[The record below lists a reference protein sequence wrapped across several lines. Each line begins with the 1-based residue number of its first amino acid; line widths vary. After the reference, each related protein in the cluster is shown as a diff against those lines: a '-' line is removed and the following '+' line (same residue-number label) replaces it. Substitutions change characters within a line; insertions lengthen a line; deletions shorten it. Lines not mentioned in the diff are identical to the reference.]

1 MIGRKSSPLEQK
13 IQRWREELLDMSLR
27 NRLLNFK
34 PRSAVRIV
42 APQASAVLE
51 ELVVK
56 CRTIPILEM
65 TAEECSGDVHKPS
78 PAPDRLWVPHD
89 PKGSDTTLKRM
100 RLRARGSIQ
109 EQGVNILFLALGMVT
124 WYDPK
129 DKAQE
134 LMSPL
139 VLVPVEL
146 IKEGPLVPFRVRA
159 IDDDIVVNP
168 NLAYKLKV
176 DLSLNLPEWPEELI
190 SLDGFLDRVRASISA
205 APGWKVE
212 ASAYLGLFSFAKLSM
227 YQELLVEHERL
238 AKHPFINALAGNPS
252 LLPALPDHP
261 RADRMDAMVRPAD
274 SFQILDADSSQQE
287 AIEMSKRG
295 ISFVLQGPPGTGK
308 SQTISNIIAEALAQ
322 DKRVLFVSEKMA
334 ALEVVKG
341 RLEDK
346 GLGDYILEIH
356 SQKASK
362 TAVMEE
368 LRRCMTPAP
377 VPPVN
382 MDDLR
387 RLEQVRDEIN
397 GYVQALHLVREPL
410 GRSAF
415 QVLSRL
421 ATLHEAPDLPVSIP
435 DTASMRPEDL
445 EARLRLVRRVQA
457 QRALVERMDA
467 HTWRDL
473 RTDGWK
479 AGDEATMASA
489 LRELRDSAQRV
500 QDITLRASAAVG
512 MKAPRSLAEAQGLLS
527 LLHRTSSTPYPEG
540 SWLVPGRPGSLL
552 QECELLQRAYRQK
565 DDDERWVGERYHEEV
580 RTLDAKGLLYRFE
593 AEHRGI
599 FRSLSSRYKSDR
611 ALVLQHRRDGRR
623 PDHREI
629 VSDLRRMLSNE
640 ERSRELEAREA
651 AAAGSFGSRFH
662 GPGTDWNELRSSL
675 NWTAYYV
682 RGTEP
687 PLPTQLVQALCD
699 PSGTGRTLETAAQ
712 EGDAAVA
719 ALSRSLGQIQ
729 RSFELRGTAG
739 AQDMGLEELTL
750 FAERHLADLPSIK
763 EWLEAAA
770 LERACKEQGLAD
782 LFRMGR
788 RGELPGGDIAAA
800 FEKRSYRQWF
810 EHVCSI
816 DARLRDFRGE
826 DHEEAIARFRELDE
840 RQMTI
845 AQTRLRAKLAAGIEK
860 ALSAQA
866 EKGSELAVLK
876 RELAKKKR
884 FKQVR
889 QLFQQCPDIILRLKP
904 CLLMS
909 PLSVSQFLE
918 PAAVRFDLVVFDE
931 ASQVRPEDAV
941 GSIMRGTQ
949 TIVVGDSKQ
958 LPPTSFFRS
967 EAGEVED
974 EELEDLE
981 SILDECTALSI
992 KQHMLLWHYRS
1003 RHESLIAFSNQRM
1016 YDGLLNTFPSAG
1028 HQAGEWG
1035 VSYVRVPDGVY
1046 ERGSSRTNPVEARKV
1061 AELVFDHFSR
1071 TPERSLGVI
1080 AFSEAQQM
1088 AILDV
1093 LDDLRRKRP
1102 EFESHFAEDGGEEFF
1117 VKNLESVQG
1126 DERDVMIFSVGYG
1139 RDPQGRMHQN
1149 YGPLNTAGGERR
1161 LNVAITRARMHI
1173 KLVASIGPEDVDGS
1187 MSQGARMLRDYLA
1200 YAASGGREA
1209 ALPVAPE
1216 RTAAL
1221 TFGTELEDDVRDAL
1235 SREGWRVQRHVGCS
1249 SYRIDLAVEDPS
1261 RPGAFL
1267 LGIVCDGDSYRSGKT
1282 ARDRD
1287 RLRDKVLKGLGWN
1300 IHHLWSR
1307 DWVENRG
1314 RELERIRAEIARV
1327 SASRAAMGEKAP
1339 GNVEAS
1345 RDGTESV
1352 PEGRSLLRTV
1362 MADLVRKEGPIDRP
1376 GLRSALARSG
1386 LGEVPGDMFD
1396 ATLNDMVA
1404 ERSVMARGDFIW
1416 PVGMARPPVRGPR
1429 GAEAVALG
1437 QVAPEELGEAALY
1450 VMGGDVQI
1458 SKWELLDRLARF
1470 YRHERLSEEDVKRV
1484 DDALRRLVAAGFLT
1498 TGGTDSFRRPL

>member
-1 MIGRKSSPLEQK
+1 MIPRPASTLEQK

-27 NRLLNFK
+27 NRLLNFQ
-34 PRSAVRIV
+34 PRSAVRII
-42 APQASAVLE
+42 APQASTVFE

-56 CRTIPILEM
+56 GRMISLDEM
-65 TAEECSGDVHKPS
+65 VKES
-78 PAPDRLWVPHD
+78 PGNLAQQPLAADRLWVPHD
-89 PKGSDTTLKRM
+89 PRGMDATLKRM

-129 DKAQE
+129 DRSQE

-146 IKEGPLVPFRVRA
+146 VKEGPLVPFRVRA
-159 IDDDIVVNP
+159 IDEDIVVNP

-176 DLSLNLPEWPEELI
+176 DLSITLPEWPEELT
-190 SLDGFLDRVRASISA
+190 SLDGFLDRVRASISV
-205 APGWKVE
+205 APKWEVE
-212 ASAYLGLFSFAKLSM
+212 ASAHLGLFSFAKLSM

-238 AKHPFINALAGNPS
+238 AKHPFINALAGDPS

-287 AIEMSKRG
+287 AIEMAKRG

-346 GLGDYILEIH
+346 GLGDYTLEIH
-356 SQKASK
+356 SQKSSK
-362 TAVMEE
+362 TAVVEE
-368 LRRCMTPAP
+368 LRRCMMPAP

-382 MDDLR
+382 VDDLR

-397 GYVQALHLVREPL
+397 GYVNALHIVRGPL

-421 ATLHEAPDLPVSIP
+421 ATLHEAPDLPIAIP
-435 DTASMRPEDL
+435 DVASMRPEDL
-445 EARLRLVRRVQA
+445 EARLRLVGKVQA
-457 QRALVERMDA
+457 QRALVERMDV

-479 AGDEATMASA
+479 AGEEVAVASA
-489 LRELRDSAQRV
+489 LRGLKDGVHRV
-500 QDITLRASAAVG
+500 QEITSGAGAAVG
-512 MKAPRSLAEAQGLLS
+512 MEPPRSLAEGQKLLS
-527 LLHRTSSTPYPEG
+527 LLHRTSSTPYPME
-540 SWLVPGRPGSLL
+540 SWLAPGRAAALL

-565 DDDERWVGERYHEEV
+565 DDDQRWLRERYNEEV
-580 RTLDAKGLLYRFE
+580 RTLDARGLLYRFE
-593 AEHRGI
+593 AEHRGML
-599 FRSLSSRYKSDR
+599 RSLSSRFKADR
-611 ALVLQHRRDGRR
+611 ALVLQQRRDGRR
-623 PDHREI
+623 PDHGEV
-629 VSDLRRMLSNE
+629 VSDLRRLVSME
-640 ERSRELEAREA
+640 ERSRELESREA
-651 AAAGSFGSRFH
+651 SAAGNLGPRFR
-662 GPGTDWNELRSSL
+662 GPSTDWGDLRNSL
-675 NWTAYYV
+675 TWTADYV
-682 RGTEP
+682 IGLPT
-687 PLPTQLVQALCD
+687 PLPSPLVQALCD
-699 PSGTGRTLETAAQ
+699 PSGPGRKLETTAQ
-712 EGDAAVA
+712 EGDAAA
-719 ALSRSLGQIQ
+719 ADLSRSLGEMQRYFELQ
-729 RSFELRGTAG
+729 GRARTQDRSF
-739 AQDMGLEELTL
+739 EELTL
-750 FAERHLADLPSIK
+750 FAERHLADLPSMR
-763 EWLEAAA
+763 EWLEAAS
-770 LERACKEQGLAD
+770 LERACRDQGMAD
-782 LFRMGR
+782 LFRIGR
-788 RGELPGGDIAAA
+788 DGDLPGGDIVAA
-800 FEKRSYRQWF
+800 FERRSYRLWF
-810 EHVCSI
+810 EHVCSL
-816 DARLRDFRGE
+816 DSRLRDFRGE
-826 DHEEAIARFRELDE
+826 DREDAIGRFRELDE
-840 RQMTI
+840 RQMAI
-845 AQTRLRAKLAAGIEK
+845 AQTRLRAKLAAGIEL

-889 QLFQQCPDIILRLKP
+889 QLFQQCPDIILKLKP

-909 PLSVSQFLE
+909 PLSVSQFLD
-918 PAAVRFDLVVFDE
+918 PAVVRFDMVVFDE

-941 GSIMRGTQ
+941 GSIMRGGQ

-967 EAGEVED
+967 EAGEAED

-981 SILDECTALSI
+981 SILDECTALNI
-992 KQHMLLWHYRS
+992 MQHMLLWHYRS

-1028 HQAGEWG
+1028 HEAGEWG
-1035 VSYVRVPDGVY
+1035 VSFVRVTDGVY

-1061 AELVFDHFSR
+1061 AELVFEHFTR

-1093 LDDLRRKRP
+1093 IDDLRRERP
-1102 EFESHFAEDGGEEFF
+1102 EFEAHFAEDGDEEFF

-1139 RDPQGRMHQN
+1139 RDPQGKMHQN

-1187 MSQGARMLRDYLA
+1187 MSQGARMLRDYIA
-1200 YAASGGREA
+1200 YAASGGSRT
-1209 ALPVAPE
+1209 ALPGAPE
-1216 RTAAL
+1216 RVQRL
-1221 TFGTELEDDVRDAL
+1221 TFGTEMEDDVHNAL
-1235 SREGWRVQRHVGCS
+1235 TGEGWKVQKHIGCS

-1261 RPGAFL
+1261 RPGSYL
-1267 LGIVCDGDSYRSGKT
+1267 LGIVCDGDSYRSGMT

-1307 DWVENRG
+1307 DWVDHRG
-1314 RELERIRAEIARV
+1314 RELEKIRAEIARIN
-1327 SASRAAMGEKAP
+1327 ASRCAPP
-1339 GNVEAS
+1339 GNEGAS
-1345 RDGTESV
+1345 QDTKGDEL
-1352 PEGRSLLRTV
+1352 EGRSLLRTALV
-1362 MADLVRKEGPIDRP
+1362 DLVRIEGPVDRP
-1376 GLRSALARSG
+1376 GLRSSLGRSG
-1386 LGEVPGDMFD
+1386 MGEVSGDTFD
-1396 ATLNDMVA
+1396 AVLNGMIA
-1404 ERSVMARGDFIW
+1404 EKVVVARGDFVW
-1416 PVGMARPPVRGPR
+1416 PVGMSRPPVRGPR
-1429 GAEAVALG
+1429 GAEAVVLAR
-1437 QVAPEELGEAALY
+1437 VAPEELGEAALY
-1450 VMGGDVQI
+1450 VMGSDVMI
-1458 SKWELLDRLARF
+1458 AKRELFDRVARF
-1470 YRHERLSEEDVKRV
+1470 YRHDRLSESDMKRV
-1484 DDALRRLVAAGFLT
+1484 DDALRRLVAAGYLSSA
-1498 TGGTDSFRRPL
+1498 GSDSFRRPL